1 MIDVASAAAMM
12 LPTPCHP
19 RGRCVSMESTQDG
32 NGNDV
37 DVGALLRAAEAIEE
51 NDDNEPTIIP
61 GIKNEEGGCD
71 LSSLYRPQTK
81 KTITTKSSSTAAA
94 AAANAT
100 TALGH
105 MSIGPK
111 RSSDTMDDMGP
122 PPKKISRKKHHRR
135 ISSSFSNN
143 VDVVRPSSLCVAQ
156 EDYDEDDV
164 SIQPTVLFA
173 HSPLNAPKKVSRTKR
188 RVLCSTIGCS
198 NHSFHSNV
206 GACSFHGGNH
216 IINPINLFFQN
227 TPACGSSS
235 SSSNNSSSNGY
246 TQEHPATAAPAVRL
260 FCAAVAGD
268 NA

>member
-19 RGRCVSMESTQDG
+19 RGRCVSMESTRDDNDNG
-32 NGNDV
+32 NGV

-61 GIKNEEGGCD
+61 EIKNEGRGCD

-81 KTITTKSSSTAAA
+81 KTIPTKSSSTAAA
-94 AAANAT
+94 AASANAAT

-111 RSSDTMDDMGP
+111 RSSDSMDDMGP

-143 VDVVRPSSLCVAQ
+143 VDAVARPSSLFAAQ

-173 HSPLNAPKKVSRTKR
+173 HSPLNAPKKVARTKR

-198 NHSFHSNV
+198 NHSFHNV
-206 GACSFHGGNH
+206 GACSNHGGNH

-227 TPACGSSS
+227 TPACGSSG
-235 SSSNNSSSNGY
+235 SNNSSSNGY
-246 TQEHPATAAPAVRL
+246 TQEHPAAAAPAVRL
-260 FCAAVAGD
+260 F
-268 NA
+268 